1 MRTGT
6 ACSSRPRNSL
16 AAVMLRGAALVL
28 IAAGLPIAGAQAYTA
43 AGDRLFPAT
52 VLLPQIAPSDEAY
65 VTTSTQPTS
74 AGRATSLSSFYDKS
88 ITERWGIGVEEGY
101 GWLDRRRG
109 STVSGW
115 HNAEVTL
122 RYLAVLDQPH
132 EFVLSVGVDQEF
144 GNTGAIRAGAD
155 RHGATTPTVYLG
167 KGLGDLDIGYLRPLA
182 IAATFGYQASNGNPR
197 PDQVQSGVALQYSI
211 PYLESKVESLQL
223 PEFMR
228 SMTPLVEYFYT
239 TPSTPSHGQ
248 STTATVAPGFSFAG
262 DGWEFT
268 IEALVP
274 ATHATGTGP
283 GVTAQLHLSLDFL
296 LPGSLGKPLFSGR

>member
-1 MRTGT
+1 MPTGT
-6 ACSSRPRNSL
+6 AYSSPPRNS
-16 AAVMLRGAALVL
+16 AIAVTLRGAALLL
-28 IAAGLPIAGAQAYTA
+28 IAVGLPITGARAYTA

-65 VTTSTQPTS
+65 VTASTLPTT
-74 AGRATSLSSFYDKS
+74 AGRTTGLSSFYDKS
-88 ITERWGIGVEEGY
+88 ITERLGIGVEEGY
-101 GWLDRRRG
+101 GWLDRRRA

-115 HNAEVTL
+115 NNTEVTL

-132 EFVLSVGVDQEF
+132 EFLLSFGVDQEF
-144 GNTGAIRAGAD
+144 GNTGSTRAGAD

-197 PDQVQSGVALQYSI
+197 PDQTQSGVAVEYSI

-228 SMTPLVEYFYT
+228 SMTPMVEYFYT
-239 TPSTPSHGQ
+239 TPTTPSHGQ
-248 STTATVAPGFSFAG
+248 STNATVAPGFSFAG
-262 DGWEFT
+262 EGWEFT

-274 ATHATGTGP
+274 TTHATGTGP
-283 GVTAQLHLSLDFL
+283 GVTAQFHIALDYL
-296 LPGSLGKPLFSGR
+296 LPGSLGKPLFSSR